1 MAEIGYSIFFSWQS
15 DLPNSETRGLIQSSI
30 DAAVKGLRDTVFVE
44 ADRDTKGVYGSPDIV
59 QTIFK
64 KIDECDVFIADVSA
78 VSVYSPLDKEGN
90 PTERIKASP
99 NPNVLLELGYAIQ
112 SVGWENI
119 ICVMNDDYNKNG
131 EIPFDLAHH
140 RLMRFS
146 LKDTEKA
153 DVRRELRDIISSTV
167 LNLMENG
174 KRVRSNFSN
183 IIVGS
188 ICTENKKVSPK
199 LIPLNVYMS
208 ASVENK
214 NAELRNTGELLV
226 KKIMEITPAPV
237 CREVNVDPSV
247 DIAEPEE
254 TIVTKDGQVLTPV
267 RSNWKLDLFKSVP
280 ISVKETDKSFMCDGI
295 KKWFGIEI
303 SDTFFEFGGLTKKN
317 VFGIQPTYELEG
329 TVEEKD
335 KYNKYVELGAIIAQ
349 LDMLEMYLKTFDD
362 YALLPLAI
370 ENVSD
375 ISDSEIKVFVEVNSE
390 TAQVIVPTAE
400 IINPDLKGVEGL
412 IYEDDLIKTVLL
424 MNEGTDICYDTD
436 LSFSLYETQQELR
449 ARLKSGGINGTPYY
463 DEEDYAREI
472 AKYIATPMDGSKDT
486 FFFEISAL
494 HAKEKKWLGPLIM
507 VRPITDNIELSYT
520 IKSKSSDGTLSGK
533 LTK

>member
-1 MAEIGYSIFFSWQS
+1 MTEIGYSIFFSWQS
-15 DLPNSETRGLIQSSI
+15 DLPNSETRSLIQSSI
-30 DAAVKGLRDTVFVE
+30 DSAVRGLRDTVYVE

-59 QTIFK
+59 QTIFR

-78 VSVYSPLDKEGN
+78 VAVYNPLDKDGN

-153 DVRRELRDIISSTV
+153 EVRKELRDIISSTV

-188 ICTENKKVSPK
+188 ICAEDRKVSPK
-199 LIPLNVYMS
+199 LIPLNVHMS
-208 ASVENK
+208 ASVERK
-214 NAELRNTGELLV
+214 NTELRNTGELLV
-226 KKIMEITPAPV
+226 KEIMEITLTPAF
-237 CREVNVDPSV
+237 REESV
-247 DIAEPEE
+247 DSSADNVEPVE

-267 RSNWKLDLFKSVP
+267 KSNLKLDLFKPFPVS
-280 ISVKETDKSFMCDGI
+280 IKETDKSFMSDGI

-303 SDTFFEFGGLTKKN
+303 SDTFFEFVGLTQRN
-317 VFGIQPTYELEG
+317 MFGIQPTYELEG

-335 KYNKYVELGAIIAQ
+335 KYNKYIELGSIIAQ

-362 YALLPLAI
+362 YTLLPLAI

-375 ISDSEIKVFVEVNSE
+375 ISDSEIKVFIEVNPE

-400 IINPDLKGVEGL
+400 IINPDLKGIEGL
-412 IYEDDLIKTVLL
+412 IYEDDLIKTILL
-424 MNEGTDICYDTD
+424 MNEGTDICYDTN
-436 LSFSLYETQQELR
+436 LSFSLYDTQQELR

-472 AKYIATPMDGSKDT
+472 AKYIATPMEESENS
-486 FFFEISAL
+486 FCFEISAL
-494 HAKEKKWLGPLIM
+494 HAREKKWLGPLIM
-507 VRPITDNIELSYT
+507 VRPIADNIELSYT
-520 IKSKSSDGTLSGK
+520 IKSKSSDGMLSGK

>member
-1 MAEIGYSIFFSWQS
+1 MDTGYSIFFSWQS

-30 DAAVKGLRDTVFVE
+30 DSAVKGLRDTVSVE

-64 KIDECDVFIADVSA
+64 KIDECDIFIADVSA
-78 VSVYSPLDKEGN
+78 VSVYNPLDKEGN

-119 ICVMNDDYNKNG
+119 ICVMNDDYTKNG

-146 LKDTEKA
+146 LKNREKV
-153 DVRRELRDIISSTV
+153 DVRKELRDIISSTM
-167 LNLMENG
+167 LSLMESG

-188 ICTENKKVSPK
+188 FCAGDKKVSPK
-199 LIPLNVYMS
+199 LIPLNVYTS
-208 ASVENK
+208 ASVQEK
-214 NAELRNTGELLV
+214 TVKLRNTGELLV
-226 KKIMEITPAPV
+226 KEIMEITLVPIFEEETTDSSA
-237 CREVNVDPSV
+237 
-247 DIAEPEE
+247 DIAEPVE
-254 TIVTKDGQVLTPV
+254 TIVTKDGQVLTPAK
-267 RSNWKLDLFKSVP
+267 SNLTLELFKP
-280 ISVKETDKSFMCDGI
+280 FRISVQEADKSFMRDGI
-295 KKWFGIEI
+295 KRWFGMEI
-303 SDTFFEFGGLTKKN
+303 PDCFFEFGELTQRN
-317 VFGIQPTYELEG
+317 VFGLQPTYELEG
-329 TVEEKD
+329 TVEEKE
-335 KYNKYVELGAIIAQ
+335 KYSKYIELGSIIAQ
-349 LDMLEMYLKTFDD
+349 LDMLEMYLKTFDS
-362 YALLPLAI
+362 YVLLPLAV
-370 ENVSD
+370 ENVSN

-400 IINPDLKGVEGL
+400 IINPDLKGVEGFL
-412 IYEDDLIKTVLL
+412 YEDDLIKDVLL
-424 MNEGTDICYDTD
+424 MSEGTDICYDTD
-436 LSFSLYETQQELR
+436 LSFSLYDTQQELQ
-449 ARLKSGGINGTPYY
+449 ARLRSGGINGTPRY

-472 AKYIATPMDGSKDT
+472 TKYIATPVDGSKNS
-486 FFFEISAL
+486 FCFEISAL

-507 VRPITDNIELSYT
+507 VRPIADNIELSYT

-533 LTK
+533 LIK